1 MTDETVVDFAG
12 EKQKRIHEVHEKRLQ
27 EVRLAFTQA
36 LPLTKGKKRKPKK
49 R

>member
-1 MTDETVVDFAG
+1 MSDDAVIDFAG
-12 EKQKRIHEVHEKRLQ
+12 EKQKRIHDLNEKRLQ

-36 LPLTKGKKRKPKK
+36 LPLPKSKKRKPKK